1 MLFALSKN
9 TTLSGLLNAS
19 LLLVKLVKRCHGKAD
34 GLAFIAK
41 SAKILKKAIF
51 LRENLTTRCL
61 PKQAGVQ

>member
-34 GLAFIAK
+34 GLAFTAK